1 MKCVQQGRPCAKHAI
16 CIISP
21 ASRKNGWGQCNH
33 HNFHFTNE
41 DTESLWSC
49 ETPTLPVTWGWRPVW
64 VPRSTCHIPSLSGH
78 FPTFNCVLGL
88 WRHIWS
94 FLLDSTCLRGRKC
107 LYVPFYSPCSTWH
120 RTDSKSL
127 LNEWSHSFRAL
138 LLRDESWAVS
148 LHQFSAG
155 SYFMELGFRRSHL
168 MVAILSL
175 HIHWVW
181 FVLTP
186 ALSRG
191 RMVRIFSQESRDLG
205 AVSQLGWGAESVLS
219 GSGLTTSS

>member
-41 DTESLWSC
+41 DTESLWGC

-78 FPTFNCVLGL
+78 FPTSNCVLGL

-107 LYVPFYSPCSTWH
+107 LYVPYYSPCSAWH

-127 LNEWSHSFRAL
+127 LNEWSHGEPIPSSAFERRVICCQSSPVFSRLLFYGIGFQEKSF
-138 LLRDESWAVS
+138 DGGNSESTHTPS
-148 LHQFSAG
+148 LVCTQTCPVKRQDGQDFQP
-155 SYFMELGFRRSHL
+155 R
-168 MVAILSL
+168 IQ
-175 HIHWVW
+175 
-181 FVLTP
+181 TP
-186 ALSRG
+186 GCS
-191 RMVRIFSQESRDLG
+191 
-205 AVSQLGWGAESVLS
+205 
-219 GSGLTTSS
+219 